1 MKIVDDSEKMKQP
14 YDDDENY
21 VSKSALKR
29 ESTAAQELGKQLLG
43 LSKGQLE
50 RIPLDETLLDALALA
65 KRIKVNTDSHRR
77 QVQYIGRLMR
87 DADLDGVKQALDK
100 VLNRSNQVA
109 AQDQITEKLRDKL
122 LAEGDDAIQQLLD
135 EQPHLDRQKLR
146 QLVRQ
151 AKKELEKAPESKS
164 ARDLFQYLRQ
174 EIE

>member
-1 MKIVDDSEKMKQP
+1 
-14 YDDDENY
+14 
-21 VSKSALKR
+21 
-29 ESTAAQELGKQLLG
+29 
-43 LSKGQLE
+43 
-50 RIPLDETLLDALALA
+50 
-65 KRIKVNTDSHRR
+65 
-77 QVQYIGRLMR
+77 MR
-87 DADLDGVKQALDK
+87 DADLDAIKAALDK
-100 VLNRSNQVA
+100 VLNRANLVT
-109 AQDQITEKLRDKL
+109 AQAQITEKLRDKL